1 MNIHQMQVR
10 YQPGADRI
18 LWQVRTAGGE
28 VLQAWLTRRLLKMAW
43 PHLRR
48 MVVQAGLAQVVPGAT
63 AASVLPEARDMLAQ
77 AVRDRPLA
85 NARFN
90 EPFQHDAAAQ
100 PLGPEP
106 MLADAIDLG
115 PGSEGRGLNIRL
127 REAAGR
133 AMALQLNDD
142 LATALMRLLGQALAE
157 SDWGLVEP
165 PASEAPPATP
175 RVLN

>member
-1 MNIHQMQVR
+1 MQVR
-10 YQPGADRI
+10 YQPSADRI

-28 VLQAWLTRRLLKMAW
+28 LLQAWLTRRLLKLAW
-43 PHLRR
+43 PHLNRL
-48 MVVQAGLAQVVPGAT
+48 VVQAGLAQVVPGAT
-63 AASVLPEARDMLAQ
+63 AASVLPEAQAMLAQ

-90 EPFQHDAAAQ
+90 EPFNLQAAAQ

-106 MLADAIDLG
+106 LLADAIDLG
-115 PGSEGRGLNIRL
+115 PGNEGRGLNIRL

-133 AMALQLNDD
+133 SMALQLNDD
-142 LATALMRLLGQALAE
+142 LATALLRLLGQALSDA
-157 SDWGLVEP
+157 DWGLLP
-165 PASEAPPATP
+165 SAAAEAPTGP

>member
-18 LWQVRTAGGE
+18 LWQVRTASGE
-28 VLQAWLTRRLLKMAW
+28 LIQAWLTRRLLKMAW
-43 PHLRR
+43 PHLSR

-63 AASVLPEARDMLAQ
+63 PASVLPEARDMLAQ

-90 EPFQHDAAAQ
+90 EPFKLDAVAQ

-106 MLADAIDLG
+106 LLPEAIDLG
-115 PGSEGRGLNIRL
+115 PGAEGRGLNIRL
-127 REAAGR
+127 RDGAGR
-133 AMALQLNDD
+133 SMALQLNDD
-142 LATALMRLLGQALAE
+142 LATALMRLLDQALAE
-157 SDWGLVEP
+157 SDWGLVSRDT
-165 PASEAPPATP
+165 PAAPAGP
-175 RVLN
+175 RPVLN